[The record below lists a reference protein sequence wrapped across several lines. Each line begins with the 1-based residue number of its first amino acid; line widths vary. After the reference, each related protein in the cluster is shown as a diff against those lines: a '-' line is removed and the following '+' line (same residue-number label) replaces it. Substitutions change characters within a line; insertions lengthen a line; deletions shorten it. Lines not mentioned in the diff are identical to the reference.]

1 MAKGITKEDVE
12 KAIYTIESRGDRTTH
27 DSVRRELGDTGSM
40 ATINKH
46 IKAIQSQR
54 ASQHTKRM
62 DLPDDLSN
70 AISQSVSA
78 LWEQAQQIARRDIEA
93 IRSAALERTDTLQ
106 KEIDAMCTSF
116 DEQAVLLAK
125 TQSELERSLVRLEEV
140 ERALLVAET
149 EKAELEKHNA
159 ALLSRLDSQAAVIDT
174 LISQISVNV
183 CRKDASDA
191 NDTGRDIGAT
201 QKD

>member
-12 KAIYTIESRGDRTTH
+12 KAIDTIESRGDRATH

-116 DEQAVLLAK
+116 DEQAELFAK
-125 TQSELERSLVRLEEV
+125 TQSELKRSQVRLEEV

-159 ALLSRLDSQAAVIDT
+159 ALLSRLDSQAAAIEQ
-174 LISQISVNV
+174 LMLKISMDVEKSSARQ
-183 CRKDASDA
+183 
-191 NDTGRDIGAT
+191 T
-201 QKD
+201 QDGN